1 MNKIAEQTLIT
12 LIDQLRDTHLLS
24 KEEWMFLIENRTRDV
39 SEYLFSQ
46 AREVRHQH
54 YGHDVYIRGLIEF
67 TNYCKNDCIYCG
79 IRKSNLNACRYRLS
93 ETDIQNCCRTGY
105 ELGFRT
111 FVLQGGE
118 DGWFTDQKIIS
129 LIEKIKTDFPD
140 CAITLS
146 IGEKERESY
155 QAFFDAGAD
164 RYLLRHE
171 TYDSTHY
178 GKLHPP
184 ALTAAHRQRCLY
196 DLKEI
201 GYQTGTGFMVGS
213 PYQTAEHLAEDMLFI
228 QQLNPHMVGIGPFI
242 PHHDTPFAAQ
252 PAGTLGIDLI
262 YARTSATDDSKASAA
277 FDNCAW
283 NDRSKR
289 KRAWYSCRS
298 KCRYAKPFSNRCAK
312 RLCALRQQNLY
323 GR

>member
-1 MNKIAEQTLIT
+1 MNKISEQTLIT

-24 KEEWMFLIENRTRDV
+24 KEEWTFLIENRTRDV

-46 AREVRHQH
+46 AREVRHRH

-79 IRKSNLNACRYRLS
+79 IRKSNPNVCRYRLR
-93 ETDIQNCCRTGY
+93 EEDILNCCRTGY

-118 DGWFTDQKIIS
+118 DGWFTDQKIVS
-129 LIEKIKTDFPD
+129 LIEKIKSDFPD

-146 IGEKERESY
+146 IGEKERASY

-171 TYDSTHY
+171 TYNSAHY
-178 GKLHPP
+178 GKLHP
-184 ALTAAHRQRCLY
+184 ASLTAAHRQRCLY

-213 PYQTAEHLAEDMLFI
+213 PYQTAGHLAEDMLFI
-228 QQLNPHMVGIGPFI
+228 QKLNPHMVGIVVYPAPRYPI
-242 PHHDTPFAAQ
+242 CRTACRH
-252 PAGTLGIDLI
+252 AGTDLI
-262 YARTSATDDSKASAA
+262 YARTSAADDPKASAA
-277 FDNCAW
+277 FDNRAW
-283 NDRSKR
+283 DDRSKR
-289 KRAWYSCRS
+289 KRTRYPCRG
-298 KCRYAKPFSNRCAK
+298 KCRHAKPFSDRCAK
-312 RLCALRQQNLY
+312 RLCTVRQQDLH
-323 GR
+323 RR